1 MQGHINALVRGY
13 MRLPTWFAVGVELNK
28 SAGFQVASFQGQ
40 TPWSSEGTLSDI
52 VIEPVSTD
60 LGVGEDLAIG
70 IALAFDLSPDVL
82 TYLRDEEIDVG
93 HYVCLQPRG
102 GANN

>member
-1 MQGHINALVRGY
+1 M
-13 MRLPTWFAVGVELNK
+13 
-28 SAGFQVASFQGQ
+28 
-40 TPWSSEGTLSDI
+40 SDI

-102 GANN
+102 GANNQAIRNAAEARRWAYEARDSINEATVDKDATVTIDRPREETS